1 MRTAHTG
8 GFYILYEW
16 RSLMDDQQFLEA
28 FEAAQLHPF
37 RHADH
42 IRIAWLYLRRD
53 GWEIGYRHISDGLRH
68 FAESHGAYQKYHET
82 ITRFWAY
89 VVNYAISLS
98 EDIDD
103 FDAFSAHYPHLF
115 DGRIIF
121 KHYSEAIT
129 QSATARNQWVEPDLF
144 PLPATAFGHE

>member
-68 FAESHGAYQKYHET
+68 FAESHGAHQKYHET

-103 FDAFSAHYPHLF
+103 FDAFSARYPHLF

-121 KHYSEAIT
+121 KHCSETLI
-129 QSATARNQWVEPDLF
+129 QSATARNQWVEPDLL